1 MMRGLVLIV
10 IALFMVSCGSQGNY
24 VTFKA
29 PTFRQLANCEPWQQK
44 MFTDFCEWKYYDS
57 DVKTKLVFNKKG
69 RKNLYQQHIMIL
81 GFPPDTTLTYNQ
93 YGSWMNKN
101 RG

>member
-29 PTFRQLANCEPWQQK
+29 PTFRQMANCEPWQQ
-44 MFTDFCEWKYYDS
+44 
-57 DVKTKLVFNKKG
+57 
-69 RKNLYQQHIMIL
+69 
-81 GFPPDTTLTYNQ
+81 
-93 YGSWMNKN
+93 
-101 RG
+101 

>member
-1 MMRGLVLIV
+1 MRGLVLIV

-57 DVKTKLVFNKKG
+57 DVKQNWCSIKRAG
-69 RKNLYQQHIMIL
+69 RTCTNNIL
-81 GFPPDTTLTYNQ
+81 
-93 YGSWMNKN
+93 
-101 RG
+101 